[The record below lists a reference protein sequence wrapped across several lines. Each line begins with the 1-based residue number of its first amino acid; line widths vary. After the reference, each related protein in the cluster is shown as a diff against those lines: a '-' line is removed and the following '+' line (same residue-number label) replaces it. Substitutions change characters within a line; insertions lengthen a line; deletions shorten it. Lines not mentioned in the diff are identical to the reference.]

1 MIPSLVFINSQDN
14 KTGINEGALHVL
26 NLLAD
31 LKANDKLSRKCSEL
45 NVTHLL
51 ELIMS
56 SEKFHF
62 YKIGANIFVEILNKV
77 RSKLKFKSTNQSGN
91 KKLSCPWSGP
101 CVVLR
106 KIDDI
111 AYRVKR
117 SPRKEANV
125 YHIDRLSV
133 YKERDVP
140 AWIKILIEING
151 NRAVDA

>member
-1 MIPSLVFINSQDN
+1 MESSTFT
-14 KTGINEGALHVL
+14 K
-26 NLLAD
+26 
-31 LKANDKLSRKCSEL
+31 SEL
-45 NVTHLL
+45 
-51 ELIMS
+51 I
-56 SEKFHF
+56 F
-62 YKIGANIFVEILNKV
+62 FVEILNKV

-106 KIDDI
+106 KIYDI

-117 SPRKEANV
+117 SPRKEANL

-151 NRAVDA
+151 DRAVDA

>member
-1 MIPSLVFINSQDN
+1 MIPSLVFIDSQDN

-51 ELIMS
+51 ESSTFTKSELI
-56 SEKFHF
+56 F
-62 YKIGANIFVEILNKV
+62 FVEILNKV

-117 SPRKEANV
+117 SPRKEANL

>member
-1 MIPSLVFINSQDN
+1 M
-14 KTGINEGALHVL
+14 
-26 NLLAD
+26 
-31 LKANDKLSRKCSEL
+31 
-45 NVTHLL
+45 
-51 ELIMS
+51 
-56 SEKFHF
+56 
-62 YKIGANIFVEILNKV
+62 EILNKV

-111 AYRVKR
+111 AYGVKR
-117 SPRKEANV
+117 SPRKEANL

-133 YKERDVP
+133 YKKRDVP
-140 AWIKILIEING
+140 AWIKILIVING